1 MELVL
6 QQKSDFRLCDSQIH
20 SFMPAVFKY
29 LLSFHSR
36 PGTVVGII
44 DIAVNKKDLYIH
56 EAYIFG
62 GKRWNINN

>member
-6 QQKSDFRLCDSQIH
+6 QQKSDFRLCDSQIC
-20 SFMPAVFKY
+20 SFMPAIFKH

-44 DIAVNKKDLYIH
+44 DIAVNKKDLYIY
-56 EAYIFG
+56 EVYISVG
-62 GKRWNINN
+62 RDGT